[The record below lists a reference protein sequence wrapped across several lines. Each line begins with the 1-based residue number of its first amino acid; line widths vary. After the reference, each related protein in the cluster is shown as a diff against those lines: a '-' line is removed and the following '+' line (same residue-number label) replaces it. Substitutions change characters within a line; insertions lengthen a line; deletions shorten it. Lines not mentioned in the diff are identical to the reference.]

1 MFNGGGTL
9 NRLASLGAD
18 EPSLLAFAH
27 HNGIHADEESILRL
41 IVATSRCPF
50 RAKDGVLLNVE
61 CFGPAYKGGDEP
73 GNTVASQN
81 NGDTAYNHTTHRR
94 SIHNSDQW
102 PLVSN

>member
-27 HNGIHADEESILRL
+27 HNGIHTDEESILRL

-81 NGDTAYNHTTHRR
+81 NGDTAYNHTNHRR